1 MERIHSDLNV
11 RLEIETRERFL
22 LEAKLEQRER
32 DWAEQFDQI
41 AKDRDYWKSEVKTEQ
56 AKYARLVDQVTRK
69 DQGLHRML
77 QRKYD
82 MQRNDTGVAA
92 AAQSS
97 SIRAVRNSTSERP
110 ATPPRQEQQHHP
122 HFQYHNQTHQ
132 QQQNPSISKMA
143 GSSSSIRELKSPY
156 QLLAESGS
164 METVRQRNVKN
175 LLGDF
180 FSM

>member
-1 MERIHSDLNV
+1 MNEYCTLCGRPLHLVTSSFISVLSTY
-11 RLEIETRERFL
+11 IFL
-22 LEAKLEQRER
+22 STLISGSPISHQLFPSQ
-32 DWAEQFDQI
+32 
-41 AKDRDYWKSEVKTEQ
+41 
-56 AKYARLVDQVTRK
+56 
-69 DQGLHRML
+69 
-77 QRKYD
+77 YD
-82 MQRNDTGVAA
+82 MQRNDTGGAA
-92 AAQSS
+92 AAQSN

-110 ATPPRQEQQHHP
+110 STPPRQEQQHHP

-132 QQQNPSISKMA
+132 QQQNPSISRMA
-143 GSSSSIRELKSPY
+143 NSSNSIRELKSPY